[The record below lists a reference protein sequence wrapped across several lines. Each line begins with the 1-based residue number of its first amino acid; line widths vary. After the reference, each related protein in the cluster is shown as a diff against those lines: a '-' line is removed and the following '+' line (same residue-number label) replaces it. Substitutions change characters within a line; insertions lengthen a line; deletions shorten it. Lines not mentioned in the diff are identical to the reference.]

1 MLLVEAHRP
10 RATRHDGEQLDALH
24 HAADER
30 DVAIERARRL
40 ADDGVELGAVSRI
53 HGVVASHAD
62 GAVAVDE
69 PGLVPLRVAGY
80 AKARRESD
88 FGRKGVRE
96 GHARES

>member
-24 HAADER
+24 YAADER

-40 ADDGVELGAVSRI
+40 ADDGVELGAVARI
-53 HGVVASHAD
+53 HGVVAPHAD

-69 PGLVPLRVAGY
+69 PGLVPLGIARNAE
-80 AKARRESD
+80 ARRETD
-88 FGRKGVRE
+88 FGREGVRV
-96 GHARES
+96 GQARE